1 MSGGKSGLEPLE
13 ENESSEHHQRV
24 KFHAVQGIGNEIGE
38 LGIQAG
44 GSGRVLRAC
53 KQMLDELS
61 TKVGCVFMTVVR
73 IRF

>member
-1 MSGGKSGLEPLE
+1 M
-13 ENESSEHHQRV
+13 
-24 KFHAVQGIGNEIGE
+24 KFHVVQGIGDEIGE

-44 GSGRVLRAC
+44 GSGRVLGAC

-61 TKVGCVFMTVVR
+61 AQAGCVFVAVVR